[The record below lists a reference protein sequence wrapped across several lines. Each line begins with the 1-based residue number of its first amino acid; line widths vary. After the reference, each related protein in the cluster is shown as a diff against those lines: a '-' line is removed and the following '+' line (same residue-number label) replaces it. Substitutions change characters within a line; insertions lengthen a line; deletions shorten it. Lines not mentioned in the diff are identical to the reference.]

1 MNELIKILGINY
13 GGHDTSACLMVD
25 GEFVA
30 CCEEERYN
38 KIKHTREFPIN
49 AIEDCLKKGNITLD
63 DVDEIAMTYNPD
75 V

>member
-25 GEFVA
+25 GQFVA

-49 AIEDCLKKGNITLD
+49 AIEDCLKKGTEMSSKIIQQIGARL
-63 DVDEIAMTYNPD
+63 
-75 V
+75 

>member
-25 GEFVA
+25 GQFVA

-38 KIKHTREFPIN
+38 KIKHLYGR
-49 AIEDCLKKGNITLD
+49 LKHIFYNCIALFFNNTLD
-63 DVDEIAMTYNPD
+63 KFTVKFH
-75 V
+75 